1 MLSTLTQGF
10 TIRDLIITIEKAII
24 NCQDQYSI
32 NNIDQNVLKNN
43 TDKNPKL
50 DSLNNSNCDPISIS
64 HILNYLIENINQFMP
79 SNRIEG
85 YTKIP
90 DVKLEEVGGMQKTKN
105 EIKKLIINPLRA

>member
-1 MLSTLTQGF
+1 
-10 TIRDLIITIEKAII
+10 
-24 NCQDQYSI
+24 
-32 NNIDQNVLKNN
+32 
-43 TDKNPKL
+43 
-50 DSLNNSNCDPISIS
+50 
-64 HILNYLIENINQFMP
+64 MP